1 MFLETQLLVDQG
13 WPCLACSVRSSQVIG
28 FRVWL
33 TVQDVMPQKASQM
46 VLESLQGATS
56 SGDELLMAAAA
67 VHTLDFMGGSD
78 AVDSFVRDQL
88 RRFQSHR

>member
-1 MFLETQLLVDQG
+1 MFSDTLSSLEQG
-13 WPCLACSVRSSQVIG
+13 WPCLACSVCLSQVIG

-56 SGDELLMAAAA
+56 TGDELLMGTAS
-67 VHTLDFMGGSD
+67 VHTLDFMAGSD
-78 AVDSFVRDQL
+78 AVDLFVRDQVQRL
-88 RRFQSHR
+88 QSQR